1 MVDFGQWVAG
11 SGLGL
16 SFSFSVL
23 RSLFS
28 VRRAKARDGAT
39 SATGTPVSPFANK
52 PVRRFTI
59 SLSSYLNQHL
69 MFRTVV
75 LTMIA
80 VLVGSWLLPGVW
92 VDGHWWNVV
101 VVAVVISLLNA
112 IVRPLLIF
120 LTIPA
125 TIITLGLFI
134 FVINAATI
142 LLADYLLDGFRVDS
156 FWWALLFSFI
166 LSLITS
172 LAGAAERNRSERY

>member
-1 MVDFGQWVAG
+1 
-11 SGLGL
+11 
-16 SFSFSVL
+16 
-23 RSLFS
+23 
-28 VRRAKARDGAT
+28 
-39 SATGTPVSPFANK
+39 
-52 PVRRFTI
+52 
-59 SLSSYLNQHL
+59 
-69 MFRTVV
+69 
-75 LTMIA
+75 MIA

-134 FVINAATI
+134 FIINAATI